1 LCSSESPR
9 YVLLENTPLLLGA
22 GGILAILFGGENMKG
37 EETRKIFEKME
48 KRLEIQGIE
57 FKWVKHT

>member
-1 LCSSESPR
+1 
-9 YVLLENTPLLLGA
+9 
-22 GGILAILFGGENMKG
+22 MKG